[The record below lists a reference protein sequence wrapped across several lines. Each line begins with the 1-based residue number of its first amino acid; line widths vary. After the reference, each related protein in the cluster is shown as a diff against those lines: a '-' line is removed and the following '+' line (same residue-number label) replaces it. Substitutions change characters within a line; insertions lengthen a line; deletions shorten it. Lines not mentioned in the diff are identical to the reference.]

1 MGNNGP
7 GYATHPGHRVEV
19 RPAGARVRV
28 IFNGEVVADTL
39 AALRLDESGYAP
51 VYYVPRSDA
60 LMERFARTDHRS
72 YCPFKGHASYFSL
85 SAGDR
90 VEPNAVWSYEQP
102 FDEVA
107 VIREHLA
114 FYPAKVDRI
123 ETLPAR

>member
-1 MGNNGP
+1 MGNSGP

-19 RPAGARVRV
+19 RPAGVRVRI

-51 VYYVPRSDA
+51 VYYVPRGDA
-60 LMERFARTDHRS
+60 SMERLARTDHRS

-90 VEPNAVWSYEQP
+90 MEPNAVWSYEKP

-123 ETLPAR
+123 ETLPA